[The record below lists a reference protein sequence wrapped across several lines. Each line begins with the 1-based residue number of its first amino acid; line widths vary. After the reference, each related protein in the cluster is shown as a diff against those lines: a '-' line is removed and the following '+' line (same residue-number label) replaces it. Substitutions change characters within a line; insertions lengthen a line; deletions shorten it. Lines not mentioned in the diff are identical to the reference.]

1 MNWLQFCIPNQ
12 APTFWGK
19 RARSPVRKVAALV
32 FAGVCILLLTGCS
45 ASTTSNTSDTGYIS
59 GDGSTVL
66 VAPEERGEAI
76 SLAGETLDGTQ
87 LDIADWQGKPIV
99 INLWAS
105 WCGPCRSEAVD
116 LEKSYLQFKDQGIEF
131 LGLNTRDGLA
141 AAKAF
146 NDRFKTSYPSI
157 RDKDG
162 QLTLVFG
169 NLGPAA
175 TPSTIILDSQGRV
188 AARIL
193 GPTTESELRV
203 VISAVLESE
212 S

>member
-1 MNWLQFCIPNQ
+1 M
-12 APTFWGK
+12 
-19 RARSPVRKVAALV
+19 
-32 FAGVCILLLTGCS
+32 LTI
-45 ASTTSNTSDTGYIS
+45 ND
-59 GDGSTVL
+59 L
-66 VAPEERGEAI
+66 R
-76 SLAGETLDGTQ
+76 
-87 LDIADWQGKPIV
+87 PIV
-99 INLWAS
+99 AEALAS
-105 WCGPCRSEAVD
+105 QNAFLVD
-116 LEKSYLQFKDQGIEF
+116 LHLSMDGRIQVYTDLEVGHISIQSLKMINRAVESALGDDSEQYGIEVSSPGMFSPFKVESQYRKAIGRTFIEVFDREAHRIQGVEF

-203 VISAVLESE
+203 VLTAVLEGE
-212 S
+212 K

>member
-1 MNWLQFCIPNQ
+1 M
-12 APTFWGK
+12 
-19 RARSPVRKVAALV
+19 RKVAALV
-32 FAGVCILLLTGCS
+32 FAGACIAFLTGCS
-45 ASTTSNTSDTGYIS
+45 ASSTSNTSDTGYIS

-76 SLAGETLDGTQ
+76 LLAGETLDGTS
-87 LDIADWQGKPIV
+87 LDIASWQGKPVV

-105 WCGPCRSEAVD
+105 WCGPCRSEAVE
-116 LEKSYLQFKDQGIEF
+116 LENSYMAFKDQGVEF

-146 NDRFKTSYPSI
+146 NERFKVSYPSI

-162 QLTLVFG
+162 QLTLAFG

-203 VISAVLESE
+203 VIAAVLESE

>member
-1 MNWLQFCIPNQ
+1 M
-12 APTFWGK
+12 
-19 RARSPVRKVAALV
+19 RKVVALV
-32 FAGVCILLLTGCS
+32 FASACIALLAGCGTSSTG
-45 ASTTSNTSDTGYIS
+45 NTSDTGYIS
-59 GDGSTVL
+59 GDGTTAFVD
-66 VAPEERGEAI
+66 PEDRGDVI
-76 SLAGETLDGTQ
+76 SLAGETLEGEQ
-87 LDIADWQGKPIV
+87 LDIANWQGKPV
-99 INLWAS
+99 VVNLWAS
-105 WCGPCRSEAVD
+105 WCGPCRSEAAD
-116 LEKSYLQFKDQGIEF
+116 LENAYLQFKDQGVEF

-146 NDRFKTSYPSI
+146 NDRFKTTYPSI

-175 TPSTIILDSQGRV
+175 TPSTIILDSEGRV

-203 VISAVLESE
+203 VLSAVLESE
-212 S
+212 K

>member
-1 MNWLQFCIPNQ
+1 
-12 APTFWGK
+12 
-19 RARSPVRKVAALV
+19 VRKFAALF
-32 FAGVCILLLTGCS
+32 FAGACIALLTGCS
-45 ASTTSNTSDTGYIS
+45 ASTSSNTSDTGYIS

-66 VAPEERGEAI
+66 LAPEERGDAI
-76 SLAGETLDGTQ
+76 ALAGETLAGSQ
-87 LDIADWQGKPIV
+87 LDIADWRGKPV
-99 INLWAS
+99 VVNLWAS
-105 WCGPCRSEAVD
+105 WCGPCRAEAAD
-116 LEKSYLQFKDQGIEF
+116 LENSYLQFKDQGVEF
-131 LGLNTRDGLA
+131 LGLNTRDSLA

-146 NDRFKTSYPSI
+146 NERFKSSYPSI
-157 RDKDG
+157 RDEDG

-175 TPSTIILDSQGRV
+175 TPSTIILDSEGRV

-203 VISAVLESE
+203 VLTAVLESE